1 MAKVERWIVAMRRG
15 WRRLLAPPVDWR
27 RHCYR
32 MAIVLAVLTLLTA
45 APALRHW
52 RLATAPGWSR
62 LMLLAAGLQ
71 LAYLAWLATNP
82 DWSAVWVVMIAF
94 AAAATMLAVA
104 GTMTLMAPTNS
115 SDLPLGLEA
124 VRRPAAAWCLVGTAI
139 CAAAAYYCGHVAQMW
154 MRQSVIDRRAAS

>member
-15 WRRLLAPPVDWR
+15 WRRLLAPPEDWR

-32 MAIVLAVLTLLTA
+32 MAIVLAVMTLLTA
-45 APALRHW
+45 APALRYW
-52 RLATAPGWSR
+52 RLAAAPGWAQ

-82 DWSAVWVVMIAF
+82 DWAAVWVVMIAF

-115 SDLPLGLEA
+115 DLPLGLEA
-124 VRRPAAAWCLVGTAI
+124 VRRPAAAWCLVGTAL
-139 CAAAAYYCGHVAQMW
+139 CAAAAYYCGHVVQTW
-154 MRQSVIDRRAAS
+154 KRQSINRRAAS